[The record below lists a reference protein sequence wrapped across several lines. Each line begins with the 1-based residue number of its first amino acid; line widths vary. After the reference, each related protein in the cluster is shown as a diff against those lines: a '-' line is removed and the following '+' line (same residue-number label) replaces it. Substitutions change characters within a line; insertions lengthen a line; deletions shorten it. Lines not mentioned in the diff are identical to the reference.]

1 MDYGLH
7 ESLGYWVARLSSAMG
22 EAFNNAIAEHGVT
35 AAQWSVL
42 ITLYRGQARTP
53 QEIAQFIGI
62 DGSAV
67 TRLLD
72 RLEKRGL
79 TRRQP
84 NPEDRRSLVIELT
97 AEGKK
102 LTPKLARISRELNEA
117 FLKRLTQ
124 AETKAFEKALRKLT
138 EGIVVSVE

>member
-1 MDYGLH
+1 MEYGLH

-22 EAFNNAIAEHGVT
+22 ESFNTAIAQYDVT

-42 ITLYRGQARTP
+42 ITLYRDRARTP
-53 QEIAQFIGI
+53 LEIAQFIGI

-79 TRRQP
+79 TRRKP

-97 AEGKK
+97 SEGRK
-102 LTPKLARISRELNEA
+102 LTPKLAAISRDLNRK
-117 FLKRLTQ
+117 FLDRLTP
-124 AETKAFEKALRKLT
+124 AEVSHFERAIRKMAKDTVISLK
-138 EGIVVSVE
+138 